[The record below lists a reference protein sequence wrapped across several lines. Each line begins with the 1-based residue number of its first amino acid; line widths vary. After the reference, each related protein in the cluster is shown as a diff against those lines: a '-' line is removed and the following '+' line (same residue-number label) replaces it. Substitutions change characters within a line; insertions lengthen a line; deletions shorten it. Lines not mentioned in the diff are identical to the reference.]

1 MVQYYGGHS
10 IHTHTYTIAESSR
23 EYNNK
28 KKIENWMR
36 KKNSVKKNFQFSN
49 AHTHMEN
56 GRRRL
61 MVMMMVMTIKH
72 YLMFSNYDDE
82 WMIVWMIKQ

>member
-1 MVQYYGGHS
+1 
-10 IHTHTYTIAESSR
+10 
-23 EYNNK
+23 
-28 KKIENWMR
+28 MR

-82 WMIVWMIKQ
+82 